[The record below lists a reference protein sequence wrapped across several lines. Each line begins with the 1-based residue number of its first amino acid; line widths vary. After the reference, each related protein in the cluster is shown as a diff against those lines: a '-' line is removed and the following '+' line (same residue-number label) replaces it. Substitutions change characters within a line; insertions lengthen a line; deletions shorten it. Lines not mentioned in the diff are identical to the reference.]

1 MKQKNEK
8 EINQTKNGW
17 KKKSSK
23 MAKFCVGCAQVK
35 NVSKNSFKESEY
47 LFRESLFL
55 LVPFHI
61 LEMIMISIVTIILLW

>member
-1 MKQKNEK
+1 
-8 EINQTKNGW
+8 
-17 KKKSSK
+17 

-55 LVPFHI
+55 LVPFHM
-61 LEMIMISIVTIILLW
+61 LEMIMISIVTIILL